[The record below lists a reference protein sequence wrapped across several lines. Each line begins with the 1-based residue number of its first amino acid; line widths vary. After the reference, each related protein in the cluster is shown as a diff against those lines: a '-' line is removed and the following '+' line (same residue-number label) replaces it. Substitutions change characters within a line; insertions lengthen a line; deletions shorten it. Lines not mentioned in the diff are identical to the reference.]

1 MGCGCKKKV
10 PTNKEKIE
18 KEKRIREA
26 MRAFLKFKSSGK
38 NNLKSKSGKS

>member
-18 KEKRIREA
+18 KDKKVREA
-26 MRAFLKFKSSGK
+26 MRAFLKFKASGGGK
-38 NNLKSKSGKS
+38 LKSGKS